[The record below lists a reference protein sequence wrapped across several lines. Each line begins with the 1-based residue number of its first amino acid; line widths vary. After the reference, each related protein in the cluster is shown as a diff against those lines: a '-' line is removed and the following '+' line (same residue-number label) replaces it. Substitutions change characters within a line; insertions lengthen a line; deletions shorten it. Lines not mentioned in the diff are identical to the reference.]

1 MCRRRIFS
9 VGIDLIPLA
18 VFVVVT
24 TFTPGPG
31 NITSAAMGMNYGYRR
46 TFQFLT
52 GIVAGYLIIMVM
64 CASLS
69 STLLGIMPNVEPVLR
84 LVGACYI
91 LWLTLGVAR
100 TNYNLTSNESPPMV
114 FRHGFWLQALNP
126 KAIIFGL
133 TIYTTFLSS
142 ISGEPFLLIVS
153 ILFLT
158 AVTFCSVSLWAF
170 GGTRIKRYL
179 HMPHI
184 KKWLNFILVTLLIYC
199 AVTLSGLFGQTT

>member
-1 MCRRRIFS
+1 MNVDF
-9 VGIDLIPLA
+9 IPLS

-46 TFQFLT
+46 TFQFLA
-52 GIVAGYLIIMVM
+52 GIVTGYLMIMCL

-69 STLLGIMPNVEPVLR
+69 STLLIVIPAVEPVLR
-84 LVGACYI
+84 LFGASYI
-91 LWLTLGVAR
+91 LWLAFGLAR
-100 TNYNLTSNESPPMV
+100 SNDGFTSDEASPMV
-114 FRHGFWLQALNP
+114 FKHGFWLQALNP

-142 ISGEPFLLIVS
+142 LNSEPFLLSVS
-153 ILFLT
+153 TFVLA

-170 GGTRIKRYL
+170 GGARIKKYL
-179 HMPHI
+179 HMARTR
-184 KKWLNFILVTLLIYC
+184 KWINLILVALLVYC
-199 AVTLSGLFGQTT
+199 AVTLSGLLKVSL